1 MNRMRLLSMG
11 IVCALF
17 LAFTPIASAQML
29 PSATSGDE
37 GKVALPQPLTTEAVN
52 ALVSRL
58 SETEVRALLLDQL
71 EAIAS
76 EQPATL
82 QGKSFFEFVKI
93 AASSVSN
100 SVVSSVKVAPLLW
113 ENQKKSFKT
122 FHDKLGWDGIGA
134 LFGALLLS
142 MAVGF
147 TVEKLVNMFMRR
159 RFNALLIKERP
170 DTLLETSRF
179 LFVRL
184 MIELLGLVA
193 FFVVTRNMATTL
205 IPDNYLIFAETLMI
219 NLVVIPRLGAAVF
232 RLILAPERPEFR
244 LLNVDN
250 ADAARLFRFQVTIIV
265 VMGLSVAITAF
276 GEINGVPAGESRLG
290 FWLNLLVH
298 VYMIYVIWRLW
309 DTLIVIMRGADSDI
323 SPVEEK
329 VAQYYPIY
337 TIGVVISTW
346 TLTEVLIGFGRFDV
360 LASSPQFKTILVL
373 TVLPVFDTLLRGL
386 VRHLTPPMTGEGAV
400 AERAHLLTKKSY
412 TRVGR
417 VLVFATLVMVVAS
430 FWGMNPQ
437 MIAAA
442 GLGAQFAGRFI
453 EILMIIAVGYLAW
466 ELVTLWVN
474 RKLAAEQTALGF
486 DLTEDEPGGGEG
498 GGVGGSRLST
508 VLPLV
513 LGIAKFG
520 IIAVFGL
527 IALGNIGIDIT
538 PLLAGAG
545 ILGLAIGF
553 GAQKLVADIVSGI
566 FFLID
571 DAFRT
576 GEYVSIEGTLGT
588 VEKIS
593 IRSMQLRHHRGP
605 VHTIPYGEIPKIT
618 NYSRD
623 WVIMKLKFTV
633 PFNTDPNKVKK
644 IFKKIGNEMIED
656 EAWKDDFLQPFKSQ
670 GVFDFDDVGM
680 IMRGKFMAK
689 PGKQFTARKE
699 IYNRVKFEFEA
710 AGIDFARREV
720 RVAIPGLEKAQDVT
734 DEQKTMIAG
743 VAGEVVA
750 QQEQE
755 KKDSG
760 GG

>member
-1 MNRMRLLSMG
+1 MNRKRLFSMA
-11 IVCALF
+11 IVFAVL
-17 LAFTPIASAQML
+17 LAFTPVASAQML
-29 PSATSGDE
+29 PSTSSGDE
-37 GKVALPQPLTTEAVN
+37 GKITLPQPLTTEAVN

-82 QGKSFFEFVKI
+82 QGISFFEFVKI

-122 FHDKLGWDGIGA
+122 FHDKLGWDGIGS

-147 TVEKLVNMFMRR
+147 TVEKFINMFMRR
-159 RFNALLIKERP
+159 RFNALLLKERS

-184 MIELLGLVA
+184 TIELLGLVA
-193 FFVVTRNMATTL
+193 FFVVTRNMATSL
-205 IPDNYLIFAETLMI
+205 IPDDYLIFAETLMI

-232 RLILAPERPEFR
+232 RLILAPGRPEFR
-244 LLNVDN
+244 LLNIDN
-250 ADAARLFRFQVTIIV
+250 ADAARMFRFQVTIIV
-265 VMGLSVAITAF
+265 VMGMSVAISAF
-276 GEINGVPAGESRLG
+276 GEINGVPMEQSRLG

-309 DTLIVIMRGADSDI
+309 DPLIVIMRGADSDI

-329 VAQYYPIY
+329 VAQFYPVY
-337 TIGVVISTW
+337 TICVVIATW
-346 TLTEVLIGFGRFDV
+346 TLTEVLIGFERYDI

-417 VLVFATLVMVVAS
+417 VLVFATLVMVVAG
-430 FWGMNPQ
+430 FWGMDPQ
-437 MIAAA
+437 TIAAA

-498 GGVGGSRLST
+498 GGAGGSRLST

-576 GEYVSIEGTLGT
+576 GEYVAIEGTLGT

-644 IFKKIGNEMIED
+644 IFKKIGNEMIND

-689 PGKQFTARKE
+689 PGKQFMARKE
-699 IYNRVKFEFEA
+699 IYTRVKAEFEA

-734 DEQKTMIAG
+734 DEQKAIIAG

-755 KKDSG
+755 KKDKPD
-760 GG
+760 